1 MSDNIEKKSKEFKP
15 DFGSAVLALLISNL
29 IQQQVLE
36 DLTTPNDEPKLPEI
50 KMEEIR
56 NNLKESRNL
65 ITRAL
70 KHSVPMPDMPDE
82 K

>member
-1 MSDNIEKKSKEFKP
+1 MTEKIEKKGEDFKP

-36 DLTTPNDEPKLPEI
+36 SMLEPTDEPKLPEV
-50 KMEEIR
+50 KLDELR
-56 NNLKESRNL
+56 NQLKESRNL

-70 KHSVPMPDMPDE
+70 KHSVPVPDLPNE